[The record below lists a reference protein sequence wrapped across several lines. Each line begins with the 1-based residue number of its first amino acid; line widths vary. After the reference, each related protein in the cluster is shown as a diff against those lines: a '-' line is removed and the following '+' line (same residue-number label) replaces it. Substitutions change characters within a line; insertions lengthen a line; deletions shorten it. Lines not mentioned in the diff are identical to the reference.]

1 MYSVEQREAAV
12 ELLIKNNYDY
22 SRTVGMLGYP
32 NESTLRFWLRQ
43 HEHSS
48 EIPEERMHIKG
59 RYTGEQK
66 RTAVEYYLKHDKSAG
81 EVVRMLGY
89 PSAQCLL
96 NWVDELAPGARS
108 ARAEQGNN
116 SLSFEDKA
124 AAVVVV
130 GEKRCRPK
138 EVAEKLGVSR
148 EALYNWR
155 KQLLSTTA
163 GDSVTKEDEGAS
175 LEELEAQVSALRV
188 EVRAL
193 ELQKAILEGTLEIV
207 KKDPGTDPKR
217 LSNAEKAELVNSL
230 RGEWKLRELLEA
242 VDMAKSSY
250 EYAVHALERGESESR
265 AAARQAVVAA
275 FEEAGGKYGYRRVL
289 KAIDAGDG
297 PHVGEWTV
305 RSIMREE
312 GLSGKASK
320 KKRRYSSY
328 EGETSEAPEN
338 LLRNED
344 GTHDFRADAPN
355 ETWVTDVTEFAIPE
369 GKVYLS
375 PIIDCFDGMPLSW
388 TISTSPNAE
397 MANSSLLGA
406 CEWLGEGDSPVV
418 HSDRGCHYRWPGWI
432 AICEEKGL
440 VRSMSR
446 KGCSPD
452 NARAEGFFGRLKV
465 EFFYDV
471 DWSGVSIEQFTE
483 MLDAHLRWY
492 REKRIKSD
500 LGYKSPMQ
508 YRRDLG
514 LLAA

>member
-1 MYSVEQREAAV
+1 MYSVEQRRTAI
-12 ELLIKNNYDY
+12 ELLIRYDFGY
-22 SRTVGMLGYP
+22 SDVVRELGYP
-32 NESTLRFWLRQ
+32 TTRTLRYWW
-43 HEHSS
+43 
-48 EIPEERMHIKG
+48 EEYEANGEVVEGHRRREGK
-59 RYTGEQK
+59 YTDEQK
-66 RTAVEYYLKHDKSAG
+66 RNAVDYYLRHGKSAG
-81 EVVRMLGY
+81 RTVKKLGY
-89 PSAQCLL
+89 PSKQALI
-96 NWVDELAPGARS
+96 NWVEELAPGERKVRS
-108 ARAEQGNN
+108 KSTAYGLTLGEKAE
-116 SLSFEDKA
+116 
-124 AAVVVV
+124 AVVALESRK
-130 GEKRCRPK
+130 GSAK
-138 EVAEKLGVSR
+138 EVADELGVTR

-155 KQLLSTTA
+155 NRLLEGKA
-163 GDSVTKEDEGAS
+163 GDGMAKVDEGAS
-175 LEELEAQVSALRV
+175 VEELEAQVAQLRK

-193 ELQKAILEGTLEIV
+193 QLQKAIYEGTLEII
-207 KKDPGTDPKR
+207 KKDPGTDPNR
-217 LSNAEKAELVNSL
+217 LTNKEKAQVVNSL

-242 VDMAKSSY
+242 VGMAKSSY
-250 EYAVHALERGESESR
+250 EYAAHALERGESESR
-265 AAARQAVVAA
+265 TAARQAVVAA

-338 LLRNED
+338 LLRRED

-432 AICEEKGL
+432 AICEERGL

-465 EFFYDV
+465 EFFYGE

-500 LGYKSPMQ
+500 LGYKSPVQ